1 MRLWAIQRSL
11 EVKTGQQ
18 NQVDKIFQSKQAAIA
33 NNFDRFNKK
42 GTREEIKPTVAPS
55 KIKSKFINED
65 EQKMKESLKH
75 LTLESSESDS
85 DWRSTNS
92 GYADLPTMIA
102 ENDLGTMKRGKR
114 LDFNVSPIFSMI
126 LTFYAPGNM

>member
-1 MRLWAIQRSL
+1 
-11 EVKTGQQ
+11 
-18 NQVDKIFQSKQAAIA
+18 
-33 NNFDRFNKK
+33 
-42 GTREEIKPTVAPS
+42 
-55 KIKSKFINED
+55 
-65 EQKMKESLKH
+65 MKESLKH

-114 LDFNVSPIFSMI
+114 LDFNVSPIFSYGPFDI
-126 LTFYAPGNM
+126 KPF

>member
-1 MRLWAIQRSL
+1 
-11 EVKTGQQ
+11 
-18 NQVDKIFQSKQAAIA
+18 
-33 NNFDRFNKK
+33 
-42 GTREEIKPTVAPS
+42 
-55 KIKSKFINED
+55 
-65 EQKMKESLKH
+65 MKESLKH

-114 LDFNVSPIFSMI
+114 LDFNVSPIFSLWFI
-126 LTFYAPGNM
+126 AYGP

>member
-1 MRLWAIQRSL
+1 
-11 EVKTGQQ
+11 
-18 NQVDKIFQSKQAAIA
+18 
-33 NNFDRFNKK
+33 
-42 GTREEIKPTVAPS
+42 
-55 KIKSKFINED
+55 
-65 EQKMKESLKH
+65 MKESLKH

>member
-1 MRLWAIQRSL
+1 
-11 EVKTGQQ
+11 
-18 NQVDKIFQSKQAAIA
+18 
-33 NNFDRFNKK
+33 
-42 GTREEIKPTVAPS
+42 
-55 KIKSKFINED
+55 
-65 EQKMKESLKH
+65 MKESLKH

-114 LDFNVSPIFSMI
+114 LDFNVSSIFSLWSIAYGPSVKPLKPIKTCCYVMELRNTVKTHI
-126 LTFYAPGNM
+126 ERCKYNEIFREGKQTRGKASLFSTQKL

>member
-1 MRLWAIQRSL
+1 
-11 EVKTGQQ
+11 
-18 NQVDKIFQSKQAAIA
+18 
-33 NNFDRFNKK
+33 
-42 GTREEIKPTVAPS
+42 
-55 KIKSKFINED
+55 
-65 EQKMKESLKH
+65 MKESLKF

-114 LDFNVSPIFSMI
+114 LDFNVSFIHSIWYVKWSPYLCSI
-126 LTFYAPGNM
+126 LCAICYGSYHMDHFI

>member
-1 MRLWAIQRSL
+1 MYL
-11 EVKTGQQ
+11 
-18 NQVDKIFQSKQAAIA
+18 KIFKSKQAAIA
-33 NNFDRFNKK
+33 SNFERFNKK
-42 GTREEIKPTVAPS
+42 GTREEIAPTVAPS

-65 EQKMKESLKH
+65 EQKMKESLKF
-75 LTLESSESDS
+75 LTLESSESES

-114 LDFNVSPIFSMI
+114 LDFNVSFIYSEYGPYYIFWDHLI
-126 LTFYAPGNM
+126 

>member
-1 MRLWAIQRSL
+1 
-11 EVKTGQQ
+11 
-18 NQVDKIFQSKQAAIA
+18 
-33 NNFDRFNKK
+33 
-42 GTREEIKPTVAPS
+42 
-55 KIKSKFINED
+55 
-65 EQKMKESLKH
+65 MKESLKH

-114 LDFNVSPIFSMI
+114 LDFNVSTIV
-126 LTFYAPGNM
+126 FYSP

>member
-1 MRLWAIQRSL
+1 MRSWEIRRSL
-11 EVKTGQQ
+11 EVKSGH
-18 NQVDKIFQSKQAAIA
+18 VEIIFQSKQAAIA

-114 LDFNVSPIFSMI
+114 LDFNVSPIFF
-126 LTFYAPGNM
+126 L